1 MTKIMFGLFG
11 AGGFGRE
18 VMPYVKTSVARTL
31 GVSPDVVDLFFVET
45 WEPARTQ
52 VNGYPLVSMEK
63 FLQLEGRRYFNVA
76 IGDGRARE
84 AIVNK
89 VGTSAE
95 VLLIHA
101 TQTIFLDHNVVGAGS
116 IFCPNTMVTSNATIG
131 RFFQANIY
139 SYVAH
144 DCVIGDFVTFAPGVR
159 CNGNVHIYDYA
170 YIGTNAIIKQG
181 TPDKPL
187 RIGVGA
193 VVGMGA
199 VVTKD
204 VPDGAVVVGNP
215 AALLKKQ
222 ESSKN
227 SNFP

>member
-1 MTKIMFGLFG
+1 MKAIKFGLFG

-18 VMPYVKTSVARTL
+18 VMPYVKKSVSRTL
-31 GVSPDVVDLFFVET
+31 GVSLEEIDAYFVET
-45 WEPARTQ
+45 WQPSRPH
-52 VNGYPLVSMEK
+52 VNGYPLVSIDS
-63 FLQLEGRRYFNVA
+63 FLNLDGARYFNVA
-76 IGDGRARE
+76 VGDGRARE
-84 AIVNK
+84 EIANQ
-89 VGTSAE
+89 VGSLAE
-95 VLLIHA
+95 VLPVHA
-101 TQTIFLDHNVVGAGS
+101 EQAIFLENNVIGTGS
-116 IFCPNTMVTSNATIG
+116 IFCPNTMVTSNVTIG

-159 CNGNVHIYDYA
+159 CNGRVHIGDHA
-170 YIGTNAIIKQG
+170 YIGTNAILREGKS
-181 TPDKPL
+181 DKPL

-215 AALLKKQ
+215 ARPIVR
-222 ESSKN
+222 N
-227 SNFP
+227 N

>member
-1 MTKIMFGLFG
+1 MSKVIFGLFG

-18 VMPYVKTSVARTL
+18 VMPYVKGSVARTL
-31 GVSPDVVDLFFVET
+31 GVSTDVVDAFFVET
-45 WEPARTQ
+45 WEPSDSE
-52 VNGYPLVSMEK
+52 VNGYPLISMEK
-63 FLQLEGRRYFNVA
+63 FFQLEGLRYFNVA
-76 IGDGRARE
+76 VGDGRVRE
-84 AIVNK
+84 AIANE
-89 VGTSAE
+89 VGSSAE
-95 VLLIHA
+95 ALSIHA
-101 TQTIFLDHNVVGAGS
+101 PQTIFLDNNVIGAGS
-116 IFCPNTMVTSNATIG
+116 VFCPNAMVTSNATIG

-159 CNGNVHIYDYA
+159 CNGNVHIHDYA

-187 RIGVGA
+187 RIGAGA

-204 VPDGAVVVGNP
+204 VPDGVTVIGNP
-215 AALLKKQ
+215 AR
-222 ESSKN
+222 EIVR
-227 SNFP
+227 